1 MGLRL
6 GDSGMRG
13 QEGRRAGAKA
23 AWSSGMGKDSIYV
36 SSSCR
41 RSSGVCRLVATVFP
55 VSPPVPATYLCN

>member
-1 MGLRL
+1 MGC
-6 GDSGMRG
+6 
-13 QEGRRAGAKA
+13 EGRRAGAKA

>member
-1 MGLRL
+1 MGL
-6 GDSGMRG
+6 GARG
-13 QEGRRAGAKA
+13 SEEQEGRRAGAKA
-23 AWSSGMGKDSIYV
+23 AWSSGMGKDSVHV